1 MGRRSAR
8 AYRLFALLL
17 PASFRTTAA
26 AELEEAAGACV
37 ARERA
42 SRGRP
47 GVAWA
52 WVCIVAD
59 ILVAAVVLRWRGRAA
74 QPGHGSQPRRSRL
87 EALMDHVNELS
98 RDVRQAWRSLRRQPG
113 FLGVAVLTLA
123 LGLGAN
129 TAVFSVVYGVL
140 WRPLPYPEADRLL
153 RVTSMF
159 PQQFDSPFPLSL
171 PEFVD
176 VRDRMRV
183 FDEVGAYYVGSVN
196 LGADTPERVTR
207 ALVSP
212 EVLPTLRVAPAVGRA
227 FTPDDSRPGAADV
240 AVLSWGTWQRLFSG
254 VPDILGRTIRVN
266 DVPNEIVGVMPEG
279 FDLQDRRIGLLQPL
293 TIDPATFATSRA
305 EHYLYLV
312 ARLADGVTLAQAME
326 DADRLEREGDELSPA
341 GAHDMHV
348 LNSGHHPIL
357 IEPLAAE
364 LVADARQ
371 PLLLLQGAVLLVL
384 FVACAN
390 LANLFLARADARR
403 PEFAVRA
410 ALGASRPQLF
420 RQMLAEGVLLAAVG
434 AVAGVALAEGG
445 LRALRAASPD
455 VVPRAGEIGLDR
467 TVLLFTTMA
476 AAGTAV
482 VMAIVPFAR
491 LSAPAPGALAGA
503 STRTVTGGPARGRSL
518 LVVAE
523 VALAVLL
530 VAGAG
535 LLIRSV
541 WNLTHVDVGFDRAR
555 LTAFSVV
562 LPGATY
568 DGQARAAFFD
578 ALRARVRAVPGVE
591 AVASMSGLPPLR
603 SMNVTDT
610 DFEHIPNDRPHG
622 EPPVENVDYYQ
633 TVSLGYVETMGITV
647 TRGRAF
653 EPHDAGGPPVALVNE
668 MLVRTFFGDRDP
680 IGARLKPP
688 YGGFALP
695 WFTIVGVVEDGKQGG
710 MGASSGTEL
719 YLLVDQ
725 MSRLESAVNMQ
736 YVVVRSD
743 RPAASLAPELRA
755 AVGALDPNLPIVGL
769 RSMDDV
775 IAESLAEPRF
785 LSRLLSLFAAIAL
798 ALAAIG
804 TYGVLAYL
812 VAERRREFGIRL
824 ALGADR
830 RRILRLVVRRGLV
843 LIGAGLV
850 AGLAGS
856 TLAARAAA
864 TLLFGVSASDPVT
877 VAAVAGVILLV
888 GLAACLVPAWRATR
902 VDPLTALRDA

>member
-1 MGRRSAR
+1 M
-8 AYRLFALLL
+8 YRLIALLL
-17 PASFRTTAA
+17 PASFRTTAG
-26 AELEEAAGACV
+26 AELEEAASVCV

-42 SRGRP
+42 RRGLP

-59 ILVAAVVLRWRGRAA
+59 TLVAAVVLRRRGRAA
-74 QPGHGSQPRRSRL
+74 QRGAGGQPSRPRL
-87 EALMDHVNELS
+87 EALMDLVNELS
-98 RDVRQAWRSLRRQPG
+98 RDVRHAWRSLRRQPG
-113 FLGVAVLTLA
+113 FLAVAVLTLA

-140 WRPLPYPEADRLL
+140 WRPLPYPESDRLL

-176 VRDRMRV
+176 IRDRMRV
-183 FDEVGAYYVGSVN
+183 FDEVGAYYIGSVN

-212 EVLPTLRVAPAVGRA
+212 EVLSTLRVAPAVGRA

-240 AVLSWGTWQRLFSG
+240 AVLSWATWQRVFG
-254 VPDILGRTIRVN
+254 GAPDILGRTIRVN
-266 DVPNEIVGVMPEG
+266 DVPSEVVGVMPEG

-293 TIDPATFATSRA
+293 TVDPATFATSRA

-326 DADRLEREGDELSPA
+326 DADRLEREGDALSPA
-341 GAHDMHV
+341 GAHGTHV

-384 FVACAN
+384 LVACAN

-403 PEFAVRA
+403 PEYSVRA
-410 ALGASRPQLF
+410 ALGASRPRLF

-445 LRALRAASPD
+445 LRMLLAASPD
-455 VVPRAGEIGLDR
+455 VVPRASEIGLDR

-482 VMAIVPFAR
+482 VMALVPFAR
-491 LSAPAPGALAGA
+491 LSAPAPDALAGG
-503 STRTVTGGPARGRSL
+503 SRTVAGGPARGRSL

-568 DGQARAAFFD
+568 DGRARAAFFD
-578 ALRARVRAVPGVE
+578 ALRARVRAVPGVD

-633 TVSLGYVETMGITV
+633 TVSLGYVETMGVTV

-653 EPHDAGGPPVALVNE
+653 EPHDASGPPVALVNE
-668 MLVRTFFGDRDP
+668 TLVRTFFGDRDP

-688 YGGFALP
+688 FGGFALP

-710 MGASSGTEL
+710 MAASSGTEL

-743 RPAASLAPELRA
+743 RPAGSLAPDLRA
-755 AVGALDPNLPIVGL
+755 AVGALDSNLPIVGL
-769 RSMDDV
+769 RSMDEV
-775 IAESLAEPRF
+775 IAESIAEPRF

-856 TLAARAAA
+856 TLAARAAG

-877 VAAVAGVILLV
+877 LAAVAGVILLV

-902 VDPLTALRDA
+902 VDPLTALRNV